1 MPSVLQAASF
11 AIAREADKVSHLRKL
26 YLSYNLPF
34 FWEVVREIK
43 SNITQSGL
51 ASLSV
56 RVLASEDS
64 SRPFAYILADR
75 NGLAQIVK

>member
-1 MPSVLQAASF
+1 MSYGPLASPLHL
-11 AIAREADKVSHLRKL
+11 EADAVSHLRE
-26 YLSYNLPF
+26 LSYNLPF
-34 FWEVVREIK
+34 FWEVVREIT

-56 RVLASEDS
+56 RVRAAEDS